1 MTSMIMKYIIFSI
14 LLTIAAVFGVESAEG
29 KEKLGTLS
37 FYFENDFFGDTDR
50 YYTNGIKL
58 SWISPDL
65 TSYAQS
71 GKLPEWALPIVHW
84 LPFINDQGLQRN
96 IGLSMG
102 QNIYTPRE
110 TERKDLIIDDRP
122 YAGWTYFGIAF
133 HSKNERRLD
142 SMEIQLGMVGPL
154 SFAEQTQK
162 FVHRLGNWQC
172 PEGWE
177 HQINNEPGVALV
189 YERKWRFFKAGAIKG
204 AGFDVIPHLGGALGN
219 VCTYANAGVETRLG
233 WNVPSDFG
241 ISLIRPAGDANA
253 PASLHDPRLSADQ
266 SFGLNLFALI
276 NGRAV
281 ARDIFL
287 DGNTFTESHSVNKR
301 HFVADC
307 AVGIGFIIHHY
318 KVSLT
323 RVLRT
328 EEFKGQKDAQSFGSL
343 TFSYSW

>member
-1 MTSMIMKYIIFSI
+1 MVMKYIIFSI

-29 KEKLGTLS
+29 KKRLGTFS
-37 FYFENDFFGDTDR
+37 FYFENDFFADTDQG
-50 YYTNGIKL
+50 YTNGIKF

-71 GKLPEWALPIVHW
+71 EKLPEWALTIVHS
-84 LPFINDQGLQRN
+84 LPFINDPGLQRN

-102 QNIYTPRE
+102 QNIYTPRDI
-110 TERKDLIIDDRP
+110 ERKDLIVDDRP
-122 YAGWTYFGIAF
+122 YAGWTYFGVAF
-133 HSKNERRLD
+133 HSKNERMLD

-162 FVHRLGNWQC
+162 FAHSLGDWQR
-172 PEGWE
+172 PEGWDN
-177 HQINNEPGVALV
+177 QLKNEPGIALV
-189 YERKWRFFKAGAIKG
+189 YERRWRVFKVGAVKG

-219 VCTYANAGVETRLG
+219 VYTYATAGMETRLG

-241 ISLIRPAGDANA
+241 ISLIRPAGDANT
-253 PASLHDPRLSADQ
+253 PASLYNPRLSADQ
-266 SFGLNLFALI
+266 SFGLFLFALI

-287 DGNTFTESHSVNKR
+287 DGNTFTESHSVDKR

-307 AVGIGFIIHHY
+307 AVGICFIIHHH

-328 EEFKGQKDAQSFGSL
+328 EEFEGQKDDQSFGSL
-343 TFSYSW
+343 TLSSSW